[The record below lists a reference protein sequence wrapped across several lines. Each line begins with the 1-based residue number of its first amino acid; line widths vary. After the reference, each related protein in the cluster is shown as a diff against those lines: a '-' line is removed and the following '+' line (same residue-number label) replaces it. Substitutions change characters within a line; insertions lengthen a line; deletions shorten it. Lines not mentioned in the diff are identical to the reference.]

1 MLLKKTHLLDKVK
14 EFLNIKEEVSF
25 NKNKISNLCKELED
39 IKKSIDNKNETI
51 SNLNKTI
58 SNLNK
63 TIVKLESQNKLIT
76 NDIVIISAAL
86 KDLYTI
92 LLKEYGYSESD
103 IFEFFKVK
111 KKKIDYHWFNI

>member
-1 MLLKKTHLLDKVK
+1 MLLKKTHLLEKVK

-39 IKKSIDNKNETI
+39 IKKSIDNKDEKI

-58 SNLNK
+58 A
-63 TIVKLESQNKLIT
+63 KLESQNKLIT

>member
-1 MLLKKTHLLDKVK
+1 MLLKKTHLLEKVK

-25 NKNKISNLCKELED
+25 NKNKINNLSKDLED
-39 IKKSIDNKNETI
+39 VKKSIENKDKI
-51 SNLNKTI
+51 I

-103 IFEFFKVK
+103 IFEFFNLK

>member
-1 MLLKKTHLLDKVK
+1 MLLKKTHLLEKVK

-25 NKNKISNLCKELED
+25 NKNKINSLSKDLED
-39 IKKSIDNKNETI
+39 IKKSIENKDKI
-51 SNLNKTI
+51 I

-63 TIVKLESQNKLIT
+63 TIVKLESQNKLIA

-103 IFEFFKVK
+103 IFEFFNLK
-111 KKKIDYHWFNI
+111 KKKIDYHWFHI

>member
-1 MLLKKTHLLDKVK
+1 MLLKKTHLLEKVK
-14 EFLNIKEEVSF
+14 EFLNIKEEVDF

-39 IKKSIDNKNETI
+39 IKKSIDDKDE
-51 SNLNKTI
+51 KI

-103 IFEFFKVK
+103 IFEFFNLK
-111 KKKIDYHWFNI
+111 KKKIDYH